1 MRRRLTNST
10 FFCAVSLRRRPPFDA
25 LNASTEKTTK
35 HVIDDDDCVRS
46 IRPASGIRARS
57 VDAGRGDE
65 DAKKRSTGGG
75 VERFFSERLFIRDD
89 DSGVSRAGALERK
102 VRANVGDA

>member
-1 MRRRLTNST
+1 M
-10 FFCAVSLRRRPPFDA
+10 
-25 LNASTEKTTK
+25 NASTEKTTK

-46 IRPASGIRARS
+46 IRPASGIRARG

-89 DSGVSRAGALERK
+89 DGGGVSRAGAVERK